1 MNLNFI
7 FLVNGYFGLLQAL
20 KLAEYK
26 PVIDVKNLPESL
38 QRVEEM
44 ASDAQR
50 FYKNTRIKIVYYED
64 LVMHPE
70 VSPLELTNNCVG
82 SQKYQVAIKSGV
94 SNLCSSAICSF

>member
-1 MNLNFI
+1 
-7 FLVNGYFGLLQAL
+7 VNGYFGVLQAL

-70 VSPLELTNNCVG
+70 VSFSDFFHWSCYVG
-82 SQKYQVAIKSGV
+82 SHKYQVAIKPGV
-94 SNLCSSAICSF
+94 SNFCSFPTCSV